1 MTSSI
6 DLITEQFKGCSI
18 SIRPIDNY
26 WNLTQ
31 MAQSVGKRID
41 KFLKSEGT
49 KDYASALAYRLNSQ
63 VVEEYGQNG
72 VSELKLYI
80 PRVSSDTPNGVIE
93 MVERKSLKPLIEVYK
108 GGVPEL
114 QGTWGHQRLALK
126 FAAWLKPDL
135 EVWVFEVI
143 EKLFTEGQVRL
154 IDELSIQNAM
164 LEHQYNQAL
173 YRMDSA
179 GLLQS
184 MVDDDAPYL
193 YDWEADVNG
202 EEE

>member
-1 MTSSI
+1 MSL

-18 SIRPIDNY
+18 SIRPEDGY

-41 KFLKSEGT
+41 KFLKAEGT
-49 KDYASALAYRLNSQ
+49 KEYASALAYRLNFQS
-63 VVEEYGQNG
+63 VEQYGQNG
-72 VSELKLYI
+72 VSGLKLYI
-80 PRVSSDTPNGVIE
+80 PRVSSDTPNGVIG
-93 MVERKSLKPLIEVYK
+93 MIERKSIKPLIESYK

-114 QGTWGHQRLALK
+114 QGTWGHQRMALK

-154 IDELSIQNAM
+154 IDELSVQNAL
-164 LEHQYNQAL
+164 LEHERNQFL
-173 YRMDSA
+173 YRLDSA
-179 GLLQS
+179 GLIEVMPERLDEYQHDWDIDLEG
-184 MVDDDAPYL
+184 DD
-193 YDWEADVNG
+193 E
-202 EEE
+202 

>member
-1 MTSSI
+1 MSL

-18 SIRPIDNY
+18 SIRSEDGY

-49 KDYASALAYRLNSQ
+49 KEYASALAYRLNSQ
-63 VVEEYGQNG
+63 VVEQYGQNG

-80 PRVSSDTPNGVIE
+80 PRVSSDTPNGVIG
-93 MVERKSLKPLIEVYK
+93 MIERRSLKPLIESYK
-108 GGVPEL
+108 GGIPEL
-114 QGTWGHQRLALK
+114 QGTWGHQRMALK

-143 EKLFTEGQVRL
+143 EKLFTEGQVKL
-154 IDELSIQNAM
+154 IDELSVQNAL
-164 LEHQYNQAL
+164 LEHERNQFL
-173 YRMDSA
+173 YRLDSV
-179 GLLQS
+179 GLLEVIPEGLDEYQH
-184 MVDDDAPYL
+184 
-193 YDWEADVNG
+193 DWDIDLEG
-202 EEE
+202 EDE